1 MSYFKSGRKC
11 NEKEFDEALAKLNRI
26 QSLKN
31 ILDVERDKT
40 FNELKMFLGQYDGVR
55 MRLDSEVELIICMN
69 NKWYINDKLYGTEN
83 EDLFEKYMNFILN
96 NL

>member
-26 QSLKN
+26 QSLRN

-40 FNELKMFLGQYDGVR
+40 FDELKMFLGQYDGVR
-55 MRLDSEVELIICMN
+55 MMLDSEVELIICMN

>member
-11 NEKEFDEALAKLNRI
+11 NEKEFDEALVKLSRI

-55 MRLDSEVELIICMN
+55 MMLDSEVELIICMN

>member
-40 FNELKMFLGQYDGVR
+40 FGELKLLLGQYDGIR
-55 MRLDSEVELIICMN
+55 IMLDSEVELVICVN
-69 NKWYINDKLYGTEN
+69 NKWYINDKLYGVES
-83 EDLFEKYMNFILN
+83 EELFEKYMNFILS

>member
-26 QSLKN
+26 QSLRN
-31 ILDVERDKT
+31 ILDAERDKT
-40 FNELKMFLGQYDGVR
+40 FNELKILLGQYDGIR
-55 MRLDSEVELIICMN
+55 IMLDSEVELVICVN
-69 NKWYINDKLYGTEN
+69 NKWYINDKLYGVEN
-83 EDLFEKYMNFILN
+83 EELFEKYMNFILN

>member
-31 ILDVERDKT
+31 ILDVKRDKT

-55 MRLDSEVELIICMN
+55 IMLDSEVELVICVN
-69 NKWYINDKLYGTEN
+69 NKWYINDKLYGVEN
-83 EDLFEKYMNFILN
+83 EELFEKYMNFILS

>member
-11 NEKEFDEALAKLNRI
+11 NEKEFDLALAKLNRI

-40 FNELKMFLGQYDGVR
+40 FNELKLLLGQYDGVR
-55 MRLDSEVELIICMN
+55 IMLDSEVELIICMN

>member
-11 NEKEFDEALAKLNRI
+11 NEKEFGKALAKLNRL
-26 QSLKN
+26 QSSKN
-31 ILDVERDKT
+31 ILDVQRDKT

-55 MRLDSEVELIICMN
+55 MMLDSEVELVICVN
-69 NKWYINDKLYGTEN
+69 NKWYINDKLYGVEN
-83 EDLFEKYMNFILN
+83 EELFEKYMNFILN

>member
-26 QSLKN
+26 QSLRN

-40 FNELKMFLGQYDGVR
+40 FNELKMLLGQYDGVR
-55 MRLDSEVELIICMN
+55 MMLDSEVELIICIN

>member
-55 MRLDSEVELIICMN
+55 MMLDSEVELIICMY
-69 NKWYINDKLYGTEN
+69 NKWYINDKLYGTDN

>member
-11 NEKEFDEALAKLNRI
+11 NEKEFDLALTKLNKI

-40 FNELKMFLGQYDGVR
+40 LDELKVLLGQYDGVR
-55 MRLDSEVELIICMN
+55 IMLDSEVELVICVN
-69 NKWYINDKLYGTEN
+69 NKWYINDKLYGVEN
-83 EDLFEKYMNFILN
+83 EELFEKYMNFILN

>member
-11 NEKEFDEALAKLNRI
+11 NEKEFNEALAKLNRI
-26 QSLKN
+26 QSLRN

-55 MRLDSEVELIICMN
+55 MMLDSEVELVICVN
-69 NKWYINDKLYGTEN
+69 NKWYINDKLYGVEN
-83 EDLFEKYMNFILN
+83 EELFEKYMNFILN

>member
-11 NEKEFDEALAKLNRI
+11 NEKEFDLALAKLNRI

-40 FNELKMFLGQYDGVR
+40 FNELKLLLGQYDGVR
-55 MRLDSEVELIICMN
+55 IMLDSEVELVICVN

>member
-11 NEKEFDEALAKLNRI
+11 NEKEFDSALAKLNRI

-40 FNELKMFLGQYDGVR
+40 FNELKLLLGQYDGVR
-55 MRLDSEVELIICMN
+55 IMLDSEVELVICVN
-69 NKWYINDKLYGTEN
+69 NKWYINDKLYGIEN
-83 EDLFEKYMNFILN
+83 EELFEKYMNFILN

>member
-55 MRLDSEVELIICMN
+55 MMLDSEIELIICMN